1 MKQKA
6 KYTVIQ
12 CLRFMYRCARESRKS
27 VPYTVVALAVLTMGK
42 SLLQLYA
49 APEILACVESNA
61 PLSRLL
67 GTIGGFTLALML
79 ISAGY
84 SYMEK
89 NAGYARTSVR
99 VHINQLL
106 GGKTASMS
114 YPMTLDPQ
122 VRDLISKASAATN
135 RNAAASEHIWV
146 TLGELLCN
154 ILGFAVYLI
163 LLRELE
169 LRLMAVVLVTTVVS
183 YLATKQARKRNYA
196 DREEEY
202 RYYSQMYYIIKTTR
216 DISVAKDIR
225 ILGLTPWILEIRDG
239 IFRAADALVTRQEKR
254 VFLAN
259 LTDVLLTVAR
269 NGIAYVVLIR
279 MTLAGGLTASRF
291 LLYFMAVSGFTT
303 WVTGIL
309 DRCGVMYQ
317 ECMDLSIIME
327 YLNLPELFRFAGGR
341 PIPSGS
347 GEGYEL
353 CLDRVS
359 FRYPG
364 AEEDTIH
371 DMSLTIRPGEKL
383 AIVGLNGAGKTTL
396 VKLLCGFFDPTEGKV
411 TLNGIDIREF
421 NRQEYYRMF
430 SAVFQDFSVLDV
442 TVAENVAQSVKSV
455 DRERVADCLEKA
467 GLTEMVEKLPQGMDS
482 HVGRN
487 VYLDGTMFSGGQ
499 TQRLMLARALYQDGP
514 LLILDEP
521 TAALDP
527 IAENDIYMKYNEM
540 TEGKTSVFISHRLAS
555 TRFCDRIIFLE
566 NGRITE
572 EGTHEELLHLGGGYA
587 GLFEVQSR
595 YYREGR
601 EF

>member
-12 CLRFMYRCARESRKS
+12 CLCFMYRCARESRKS

-202 RYYSQMYYIIKTTR
+202 RYYSQMYYISKTTR

-279 MTLAGGLTASRF
+279 MTLTGGLTASRF

-317 ECMDLSIIME
+317 ECIDLSIIME

-353 CLDRVS
+353 CFDRVS

-364 AEEDTIH
+364 AEGDTIH